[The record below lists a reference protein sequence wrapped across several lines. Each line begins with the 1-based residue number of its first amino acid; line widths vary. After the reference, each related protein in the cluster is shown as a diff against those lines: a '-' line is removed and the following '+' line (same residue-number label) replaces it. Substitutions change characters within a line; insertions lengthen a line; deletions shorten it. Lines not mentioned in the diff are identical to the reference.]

1 MNATSE
7 LEGLYGIWLREF
19 KVFQREKSRVISSI
33 AQPIIWLFLLGG
45 GIGASVDQSKI
56 GDVSY
61 QTFLFPGIV
70 AMSTMF
76 GTVFYGLYIVWDR
89 KIDVLKE
96 ILVAP
101 ISRVTV
107 FFGKVLGGATDSMIT
122 VGILLALGI
131 GLVGLSP
138 TGVLAGLGLAILIAV
153 GMVSIG
159 LTMGAFLDSMEG
171 FQVIV
176 TFMVFPLFFL
186 SGALYPVS
194 TLDPALQTAVRA
206 NPVTY
211 GVDAMRITMIGQ
223 PETFAPLW
231 LDVSVLLIFDV
242 IMVIIGTLAF
252 RRMKL

>member
-1 MNATSE
+1 MSE
-7 LEGLYGIWLREF
+7 IEGLYAIWLREF
-19 KVFQREKSRVISSI
+19 KVFQRERSRVISAI

-45 GIGASVDQSKI
+45 GIGASVDPDKI
-56 GDVSY
+56 TGSY
-61 QTFLFPGIV
+61 QAFLFPGIV

-101 ISRVTV
+101 ISRITV
-107 FFGKVLGGATDSMIT
+107 FFGKVLGGATDAMIT
-122 VGILLALGI
+122 AAIILVLGVALVGISPVGVLTGLGI
-131 GLVGLSP
+131 ALML
-138 TGVLAGLGLAILIAV
+138 AV

-159 LTMGAFLDSMEG
+159 LTLGAFFESMEG

-176 TFMVFPLFFL
+176 TFMIFPLFFL
-186 SGALYPVS
+186 SAALYPLAG
-194 TLDPALQTAVRA
+194 LDPAMAAAVRA

-211 GVDAMRITMIGQ
+211 AVDAMRGALIGQ
-223 PETFAPLW
+223 SYFPVA
-231 LDVSVLLIFDV
+231 LDLLVVGLFDV
-242 IMVIIGTLAF
+242 VMVLVGTWAF

>member
-1 MNATSE
+1 MSE
-7 LEGLYGIWLREF
+7 VEALYAIWLREF
-19 KVFQREKSRVISSI
+19 KVFQREISRVISAI
-33 AQPIIWLFLLGG
+33 ASPIIWLFLLGG
-45 GIGASVDQSKI
+45 GIGASVNAAAVG
-56 GDVSY
+56 GDY
-61 QTFLFPGIV
+61 QKFLFPGIV

-101 ISRVTV
+101 VSRITV
-107 FFGKVLGGATDSMIT
+107 FFGKVLGGATDAMIT
-122 VGILLALGI
+122 AGIILVLGVV
-131 GLVGLSP
+131 LVGLTP
-138 TGVLAGLGLAILIAV
+138 LGVLAGLGIALLLAI

-159 LTMGAFLDSMEG
+159 LTLGAFFDSMEG

-186 SGALYPVS
+186 SAALYPIEG
-194 TLDPALQTAVRA
+194 LDPAMATAVRG

-211 GVDAMRITMIGQ
+211 AVDAMRGALIGQ
-223 PETFAPLW
+223 NHFPIW
-231 LDVSVLLIFDV
+231 IDMSVLLLFDGA
-242 IMVIIGTLAF
+242 MVLLGTWAF

>member
-1 MNATSE
+1 MSAASE

-56 GDVSY
+56 GDVTY
-61 QTFLFPGIV
+61 QQFLFPGIV

-107 FFGKVLGGATDSMIT
+107 FFGKVLGGATDAMIT
-122 VGILLALGI
+122 VAILLVLGVVLVGIAPAGVLGALG
-131 GLVGLSP
+131 V
-138 TGVLAGLGLAILIAV
+138 AILLAV

-159 LTMGAFLDSMEG
+159 LTLGSFLNSLEG
-171 FQVIV
+171 FQVII

-186 SGALYPVS
+186 SGALYPIEG
-194 TLDPALQTAVRA
+194 LDPGLQAAVLA

-211 GVDAMRITMIGQ
+211 AVDAMRIVLIGKSS
-223 PETFAPLW
+223 FDLPLW
-231 LDVSVLLIFDV
+231 WDLSVLLAFDA
-242 IMVIIGTLAF
+242 IMVIVGTLAF
-252 RRMKL
+252 RKMKL

>member
-1 MNATSE
+1 MSE

-45 GIGASVDQSKI
+45 GIGGAVNEVTVP
-56 GDVSY
+56 GGNY
-61 QTFLFPGIV
+61 QRFIYPGIV
-70 AMSTMF
+70 AMSAMF
-76 GTVFYGLYIVWDR
+76 STVFFGLYIVWDR

-107 FFGKVLGGATDSMIT
+107 FFGKVIGGGTETMIT
-122 VGILLALGI
+122 ATIILVLGI
-131 GLVGLSP
+131 GIAQIPPLNA
-138 TGVLAGLGLAILIAV
+138 LAGLVFVGLLAI
-153 GMVSIG
+153 GMISIG
-159 LTMGAFLDSMEG
+159 LTLGAFLDSMEG

-186 SGALYPVS
+186 SGALFNIG
-194 TLDPALQTAVRA
+194 TADGAMALGISLNPISYAVDGLRG
-206 NPVTY
+206 VT
-211 GVDAMRITMIGQ
+211 IGYNY
-223 PETFAPLW
+223 FPLW
-231 LDVSVLLIFDV
+231 LDFAVIGAFDV
-242 IMVIIGTLAF
+242 IMVLIGTWAF